1 MFSNLSFVFKVVI
14 FCDGCS
20 HGPTTAGTKFIVT
33 TTITSLTSRSHVH
46 ALNPMAGN
54 FNGGLRCPSKD
65 REAFEWEDNRW
76 SRRRAAVRGPSHRQ
90 RYAIRDN
97 RIRRTLGSLIVA
109 AEDERSRSTEAV
121 HKVYR
126 AICLRWLFMILGF
139 ARFNFTL
146 GELKRYTES
155 SSAKHDECCNWWT
168 TPVFISFIY

>member
-1 MFSNLSFVFKVVI
+1 MFSNLSFVFKVVL

-33 TTITSLTSRSHVH
+33 TSRSHVH
-46 ALNPMAGN
+46 ALSPMAGN

-65 REAFEWEDNRW
+65 REAFEREDNRW

-109 AEDERSRSTEAV
+109 AEDERSRSAEAV
-121 HKVYR
+121 QKDYR

-139 ARFNFTL
+139 A
-146 GELKRYTES
+146 GS
-155 SSAKHDECCNWWT
+155 
-168 TPVFISFIY
+168 ISLSVNSRIHWVKFCQARRML